1 MFAIINR
8 LEATGELDSFHG
20 HIVVEKQVVSR
31 GAKEAVVF
39 VRTDEIWEFGVFIQE
54 NRDVEGLVVN
64 LDKARYRSA
73 WKPFLKT

>member
-8 LEATGELDSFHG
+8 LEATGELDPFHG
-20 HIVVEKQVVSR
+20 HVVIEKQVVGR

-39 VRTDEIWEFGVFIQE
+39 VRTDEIWEFGVFLQE
-54 NRDVEGLVVN
+54 NRDVEGLVIN